1 MKNSLSHQETPLLS
15 IRHTYIRHTPV
26 VSSILMCAASE
37 GKKQKESQQ
46 PFVFPY
52 VATPF
57 LPYVQKII
65 CVWLF
70 VLRSSPRCAF
80 VARRRSARLESSGGR
95 WTRRPPGGRGATTAR
110 STWLIASACSSCRG
124 RGGSPIRSQ
133 RKKKK
138 SPHVTLPLFLC
149 INGILGESGKH
160 TKRKKKSLTHVPIRG
175 PHVTLPLFL
184 YINGI
189 LGRRREN
196 KHTQKSHVY
205 LTLTS
210 LYSPHLAHASHS
222 SWISPDV
229 FCVFCV
235 SSSSGRSRRCALGWS
250 GTGEGRDGVEGG
262 GGGGGGGGGAS
273 ITKGRVRCTR
283 RTLLIDMPDP
293 ICFSQ
298 RSALQD
304 RLSTE
309 GRIDIQSE
317 SVCGY

>member
-37 GKKQKESQQ
+37 GIKQQESQQ

-138 SPHVTLPLFLC
+138 SPHGTLPLFLY

-160 TKRKKKSLTHVPIRG
+160 TKRKKQISHARTYPWPTCYTPALPIHQWHFGEKAGKQTHTEKPCLSHA
-175 PHVTLPLFL
+175 HVF
-184 YINGI
+184 
-189 LGRRREN
+189 
-196 KHTQKSHVY
+196 
-205 LTLTS
+205 
-210 LYSPHLAHASHS
+210 
-222 SWISPDV
+222 V
-229 FCVFCV
+229 FPT
-235 SSSSGRSRRCALGWS
+235 S
-250 GTGEGRDGVEGG
+250 GT
-262 GGGGGGGGGAS
+262 
-273 ITKGRVRCTR
+273 RVAFFVDLTG
-283 RTLLIDMPDP
+283 
-293 ICFSQ
+293 CFLCVLREQ
-298 RSALQD
+298 LVGQIKEMRAGLE
-304 RLSTE
+304 RH
-309 GRIDIQSE
+309 G
-317 SVCGY
+317 